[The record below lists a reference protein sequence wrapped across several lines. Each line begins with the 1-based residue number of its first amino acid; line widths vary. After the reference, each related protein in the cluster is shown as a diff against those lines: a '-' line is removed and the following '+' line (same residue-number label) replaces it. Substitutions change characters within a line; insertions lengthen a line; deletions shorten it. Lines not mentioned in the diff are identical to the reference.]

1 MNDYIAKATRTE
13 SIVGAKDRLSLV
25 PQQVG
30 EIMPVLKMID
40 NIDDLKKFIY
50 YGKPMEGVQTE
61 TLPGID
67 TTTTYIP
74 EDKIRLLHAGLG
86 LLTEAQEFLIPILE
100 SIMRA
105 TPLDTVNLK
114 EELGDAMWYQAI
126 ACDVLGT
133 TFEIEQERNIAKL
146 SARYPDKFTEDK
158 AINRDLE
165 TERKVLSDA

>member
-1 MNDYIAKATRTE
+1 MQNYITKAIRTE
-13 SIVGAKDRLSLV
+13 SIEGAKDRLLLV

-40 NIDDLKKFIY
+40 KIDDLKKFIY

-67 TTTTYIP
+67 TIYIP

-105 TPLDTVNLK
+105 TPLDVVNLK
-114 EELGDAMWYQAI
+114 EELGDTMWYQAI
-126 ACDVLGT
+126 ACNVVGT